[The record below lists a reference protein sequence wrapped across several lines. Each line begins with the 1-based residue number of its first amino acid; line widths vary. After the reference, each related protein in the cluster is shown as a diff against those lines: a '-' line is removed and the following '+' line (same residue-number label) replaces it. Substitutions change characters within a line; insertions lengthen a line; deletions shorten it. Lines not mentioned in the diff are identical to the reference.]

1 MGKCGHPEITRV
13 KGPVFVDALFVAR
26 ARNEHVRRVGAQNG
40 HQWCHLWSDDL
51 DSLHELAEKIG
62 MKREWFQDRPGF
74 PHYDLV
80 PRHRAEAIKCGAVE
94 RSLLEYLRARR
105 ASKKTNHGFSIIS

>member
-1 MGKCGHPEITRV
+1 MEKFAHREITPTTGV
-13 KGPVFVDALFVAR
+13 VFVDALFVAE

-51 DSLHELAEKIG
+51 NALHELAEKIG
-62 MKREWFQDRPGF
+62 MRREWFQNRPGF

-80 PRHRAEAIKCGAVE
+80 PRHRVEAIKCGAVE
-94 RSLLEYLRARR
+94 RSLLEYLRERR
-105 ASKKTNHGFSIIS
+105 TAKKQTGASI